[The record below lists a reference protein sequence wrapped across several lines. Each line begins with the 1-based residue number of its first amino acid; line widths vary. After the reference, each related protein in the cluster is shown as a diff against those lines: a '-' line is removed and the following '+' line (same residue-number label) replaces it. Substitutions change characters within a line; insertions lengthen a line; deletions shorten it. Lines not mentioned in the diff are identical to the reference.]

1 MMELTRKLLL
11 TLVVSLLA
19 GLSSTSVNANVTD
32 GTISGKVTHNDG
44 VTAISGATVKALQ
57 GATVIASATS
67 NGTGDYT
74 LTLAPGTYTIEASA
88 AGFGIAT
95 QSSVTVSDGGS
106 VTLNIKLDAIV
117 SGPVTYVYDAVGRL
131 VATVG
136 PSETTIY
143 SYDAVGNLLS
153 ISRQPATQLSIISV
167 VPSSGAVGQLVTIY
181 GTGFSTTPTA
191 NDVKFDGVSASVL
204 SATSTRIITTVP
216 SVNTGQI
223 QITVTTSAGTV
234 SAPFTVTST
243 PSGPNVQVAPANVWI
258 LPGETQQF
266 FATVNG
272 ITGDQ
277 SVQWSVNG
285 INGGNTIVG
294 TISSTGL
301 YTSPNQP
308 TAIFAIRATS
318 VANPAVFGQAQIVVL
333 DPSYSQSVIAS
344 ALSVRRQ
351 ALESVNVATAVSVRR
366 LQADSVAP
374 GTSVSV
380 KRLTTESVAPA
391 ARVSVRRLAADSTAP
406 ISSSISVRFDPSV
419 SGAPHSA
426 AVSVTSGP
434 LIDSV
439 SPTSGAKNTSFTLTL
454 TGSNFDG
461 ATGLSFLTT
470 AGALDSTITASNISV
485 DGTGT
490 SLTVTIT
497 VSSSSALGQ
506 RIVVVTTPNGNSFV
520 VNVGPN
526 VIEIVQ

>member
-1 MMELTRKLLL
+1 MMELIRKLLL
-11 TLVVSLLA
+11 TLVVSLLVV
-19 GLSSTSVNANVTD
+19 LSSASVNANVTD
-32 GTISGKVTHNDG
+32 GTISGKVTQNDG
-44 VTAISGATVKALQ
+44 VTAISGATVRALQ
-57 GATVIASATS
+57 GATIVDSTTT

-74 LTLAPGTYTIEASA
+74 LTVAPGTYTVDASA
-88 AGFGIAT
+88 TGFGITT
-95 QSSVTVSDGGS
+95 QSSITVSDGGTVS
-106 VTLNIKLDAIV
+106 LNLRLDPIV
-117 SGPVTYVYDAVGRL
+117 SGAVTYAYDALGRL

-136 PSETTIY
+136 PTDTTIY

-153 ISRQPATQLSIISV
+153 VSRQPSTQLSIISV

-243 PSGPNVQVAPANVWI
+243 PSGPNIQVAPANVWI

-308 TAIFAIRATS
+308 TTIFAIRATS
-318 VANPAVFGQAQIVVL
+318 VATPAVFGQAQIVLL
-333 DPSYSQSVIAS
+333 DPSYSESVIAS

-351 ALESVNVATAVSVRR
+351 PVESVSVPTAVSVRR

-374 GTSVSV
+374 V
-380 KRLTTESVAPA
+380 
-391 ARVSVRRLAADSTAP
+391 ARVSVRRLAADSGGLVSGAV
-406 ISSSISVRFDPSV
+406 SVRFDPSV

-439 SPTSGAKNTSFTLTL
+439 SPSSGAKNTSFTLTI

-461 ATGLSFLTT
+461 TTGLSFLTT
-470 AGALDSTITASNISV
+470 AGALDSTITAANISV
-485 DGTGT
+485 NGTGT
-490 SLTVTIT
+490 SLTATLT

-520 VNVGPN
+520 INVGPN

>member
-1 MMELTRKLLL
+1 MIELTRNMLL
-11 TLVVSLLA
+11 TFVLSLLF
-19 GLSSTSVNANVTD
+19 GLSSTTANANVTD
-32 GTISGKVTHNDG
+32 GTISGKVTQNDG
-44 VTAISGATVKALQ
+44 TTAISGATVKALQ
-57 GATVIASATS
+57 GATVVDTATT

-74 LTLAPGTYTIEASA
+74 LTVAPGTYTVEASA
-88 AGFGIAT
+88 TGFGITT
-95 QSSVTVSDGGS
+95 QSSIAVSDGGS
-106 VTLNIKLDAIV
+106 VTLNLKLDAIV
-117 SGPVTYVYDAVGRL
+117 SGAVTYIYDALGRL
-131 VATVG
+131 TATVG
-136 PSETTIY
+136 PTETTIY

-153 ISRQPATQLSIISV
+153 VSRQATTLLSIISV

-181 GTGFSTTPTA
+181 GTGFSTTPSA
-191 NDVKFDGVSASVL
+191 NDVKFAGVSASVL
-204 SATSTRIITTVP
+204 SATSTRIVTTVP
-216 SVNTGQI
+216 SVSTGQI

-234 SAPFTVTST
+234 SAPFTVLAA
-243 PSGPNVQVAPANVWI
+243 PSGPNIQVAPANVWI

-266 FATVNG
+266 FASVNG

-294 TISSTGL
+294 TISPTGL

-318 VANPAVFGQAQIVVL
+318 VATPAVFGQAQIVVL
-333 DPSYSQSVIAS
+333 DPSYSQSVNAR

-351 ALESVNVATAVSVRR
+351 PV
-366 LQADSVAP
+366 DSVAP
-374 GTSVSV
+374 VAAVSV

-391 ARVSVRRLAADSTAP
+391 ARVSVRRLSTDSGGLVSGAV
-406 ISSSISVRFDPSV
+406 SVRRNDTV
-419 SGAPHSA
+419 SGAPQSA
-426 AVSVTSGP
+426 ALSVTSGP
-434 LIDSV
+434 VIDSV
-439 SPTSGAKNTSFTLTL
+439 SPSTGAKNSSFTLTL
-454 TGSNFDG
+454 TGTNFDG

-490 SLTVTIT
+490 SLTATIT

-506 RIVVVTTPNGNSFV
+506 RIVVVTTPNGNSFA